1 MLVRGKRSARGRFD
15 PFFDQFHKLVS
26 QLRTVTHL
34 PGVCAGIL
42 LFYFLNLNH
51 ENPFVIVNE
60 KKWHTFFNMSGP
72 NIISVIF
79 L

>member
-1 MLVRGKRSARGRFD
+1 MLVRGKRSARGRFY
-15 PFFDQFHKLVS
+15 PFFDQFRKLVS

>member
-1 MLVRGKRSARGRFD
+1 MLVRGKRSARSCFSAY
-15 PFFDQFHKLVS
+15 FDQFRKLVG
-26 QLRTVTHL
+26 QLRAVTHL
-34 PGVCAGIL
+34 PGICAGIL

-72 NIISVIF
+72 NIISDIF

>member
-1 MLVRGKRSARGRFD
+1 M
-15 PFFDQFHKLVS
+15 
-26 QLRTVTHL
+26 
-34 PGVCAGIL
+34 PGICAGIL

-72 NIISVIF
+72 NIICVIF